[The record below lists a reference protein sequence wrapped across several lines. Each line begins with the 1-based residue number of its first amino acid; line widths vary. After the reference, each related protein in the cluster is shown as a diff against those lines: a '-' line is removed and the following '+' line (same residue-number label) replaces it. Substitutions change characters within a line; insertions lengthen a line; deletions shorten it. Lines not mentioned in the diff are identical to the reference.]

1 MFDLFYVLSVLLVVS
16 ATFGVVGFVCEKIW
30 ESNDES

>member
-16 ATFGVVGFVCEKIW
+16 TTFCVVGFVCENIW
-30 ESNDES
+30 ENNDES